1 MGGLTKFWDGYDNQ
15 PFVVIDDPGLF
26 DPRYKEDKINAFK
39 NVISSEKHTV
49 GREFFFCMCKYKAI
63 LELKCQAD
71 EIRVDVGEGL

>member
-26 DPRYKEDKINAFK
+26 DPRYKEDEINAFK

-49 GREFFFCMCKYKAI
+49 GREFF
-63 LELKCQAD
+63 LHVQ
-71 EIRVDVGEGL
+71 V